1 MKSFL
6 LILILFSI
14 YSCGDI
20 EFVYNKNG
28 NQINPLYEKTT
39 VETYGINLTYMGSY
53 MPILFGKDK
62 TKEYNLVIQI
72 QEKKTKK
79 SVETNQVTSNLRY
92 ELVFGYTLI
101 SNDKECIVYKKNIMS
116 NFMITPKSEGYNFGT
131 DTSLEKK
138 YELIIEENLSQ
149 FISYISAVN
158 IDICQ

>member
-53 MPILFGKDK
+53 IPVLFGKDK
-62 TKEYNLVIQI
+62 TKIIISLYKF
-72 QEKKTKK
+72 KKKRRK
-79 SVETNQVTSNLRY
+79 SR
-92 ELVFGYTLI
+92 
-101 SNDKECIVYKKNIMS
+101 
-116 NFMITPKSEGYNFGT
+116 
-131 DTSLEKK
+131 
-138 YELIIEENLSQ
+138 
-149 FISYISAVN
+149 
-158 IDICQ
+158 